1 MKYRIFWIDT
11 VKFVAILMVVLA
23 HVLWLFEQGMGYAS
37 DISKGFLTANR
48 IMASLGVPL
57 FMMVSGALLLGKKF
71 ETKKDVLTF
80 YRRGMLPLLMTAE
93 IWIVIF
99 CCINIRPFSIK
110 ELLQC
115 MAFVHKPEVHL
126 WYVRLIVIYYLMLPF
141 LNMLRHKWKVG
152 TIGMLC
158 AIVAFTFL
166 YNGWLIFKGSLCPT
180 SSSRSYFCYLVYMAV
195 GYMLAKSNYT
205 KIEVGL
211 FAVLGILGGYA
222 LYVSLMSNSYFLWY
236 DNPLLAIVAICL
248 FGLLKAGF
256 IHVTE
261 CRTVV
266 EVSKMSY
273 GVYLSHFLLVYLVG
287 MELKES
293 ECGIFAFY
301 LEWAVVSLLD
311 VMVVFGVKRLST
323 SIAKILFRY

>member
-1 MKYRIFWIDT
+1 MKDRIFWIDI

-23 HVLWLFEQGMGYAS
+23 HVLWLFEQGIGHVS
-37 DISKGFLTANR
+37 DIPKEFLTANR

-57 FMMVSGALLLGKKF
+57 FMMVSGALLLGKRF

-80 YRRGMLPLLMTAE
+80 YKRALLPLFMTAE
-93 IWIVIF
+93 IWVVVF

-110 ELLQC
+110 ELLLC

-126 WYVRLIVIYYLMLPF
+126 WYIRLIVIYYLMLPF
-141 LNMLRHKWKVG
+141 LNLLRHKWKVG
-152 TIGMLC
+152 TMGILC
-158 AIVAFTFL
+158 IIVAFTFL
-166 YNGWLIFKGSLCPT
+166 YNGWLIFKGSPCPT
-180 SSSRSYFCYLVYMAV
+180 SSSRSYFCYLVYMVV
-195 GYMLAKSNYT
+195 GYMIAKSNNT
-205 KIEVGL
+205 KIGTWL
-211 FAVLGILGGYA
+211 FAVLGILGGYV

-236 DNPLLAIVAICL
+236 DNPLLAIVSMCL

-256 IHVTE
+256 SHVSE

-273 GVYLSHFLLVYLVG
+273 AIYLSHFLLVYLVG

-293 ECGIFAFY
+293 ECGVLAFY
-301 LEWAVVSLLD
+301 LGWAVVSLLD
-311 VMVVFGVKRLST
+311 AVVIFIVKRFST